1 MKTTSFSIDEET
13 LQHLKII
20 SQYHSTSQGTVLRIL
35 IEREW
40 GRLSEKYGKWQEA
53 TWKEVNNSS
62 AKVEEMEE
70 SNGQNAEG

>member
-40 GRLSEKYGKWQEA
+40 LRLSEKYGKWQEA

>member
-1 MKTTSFSIDEET
+1 MKTTSFSIDEKT
-13 LQHLKII
+13 LQHLKVI

-53 TWKEVNNSS
+53 TWKEVNDPSPT
-62 AKVEEMEE
+62 VEEMEE
-70 SNGQNAEG
+70 SNGEDAKE